1 MIPDTLVVKL
11 TIDQKN
17 KFGRILREYH
27 DIKKGILYE
36 AIVEHGI
43 NAIYRK
49 NKWEIEKKK

>member
-1 MIPDTLVVKL
+1 MIPNTLVVKL
-11 TIDQKN
+11 TTDQRN
-17 KFGRILREYH
+17 KFARIAREYH

-49 NKWEIEKKK
+49 NKWEVEKKK